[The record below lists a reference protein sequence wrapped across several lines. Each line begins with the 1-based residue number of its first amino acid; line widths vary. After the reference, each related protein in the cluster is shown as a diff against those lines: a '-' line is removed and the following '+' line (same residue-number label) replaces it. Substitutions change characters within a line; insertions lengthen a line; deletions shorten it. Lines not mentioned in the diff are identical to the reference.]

1 MAALGACPCACPGDG
16 LSVPHRCHGREVP
29 VAAPQARLWARGTC
43 ACFPL
48 LGVRGLSSAEPCGG
62 WAASAQHPVLPRLGG
77 AAPGAPWPGAVPGP
91 VPQPLADADRRLL
104 LQVPACSEGDGQG
117 ACPPRARRLAAD
129 WRGQSVPLCLAS
141 SSQPPPAREA
151 VVRHVCPGPQGPWG
165 MGVFQGEPVCRG
177 GRVSTWAM
185 GQGSPRNG
193 VWAACEPSP
202 PWAALTGEPES
213 GTPTLPGRPAPGS
226 PGSCR
231 RLVPP
236 ERGSSGDNA
245 AHKTR
250 SLGCTLQESTPEAT
264 HSFPSARW
272 EDPTTRGKA
281 GDRLGPD
288 AVRRPQPRPRRL
300 PLSHA
305 PQGASE
311 DSGPYPPQSRSEFQF
326 PSLRHTD
333 AAAGTRGR

>member
-1 MAALGACPCACPGDG
+1 MPWASGTLGDG
-16 LSVPHRCHGREVP
+16 S
-29 VAAPQARLWARGTC
+29 
-43 ACFPL
+43 
-48 LGVRGLSSAEPCGG
+48 
-62 WAASAQHPVLPRLGG
+62 LPRRACL
-77 AAPGAPWPGAVPGP
+77 PW
-91 VPQPLADADRRLL
+91 
-104 LQVPACSEGDGQG
+104 
-117 ACPPRARRLAAD
+117 
-129 WRGQSVPLCLAS
+129 
-141 SSQPPPAREA
+141 
-151 VVRHVCPGPQGPWG
+151 
-165 MGVFQGEPVCRG
+165 

-333 AAAGTRGR
+333 AAAGTRGQVMGWLAGDFGCRRGISLPGEPMGVRTGTCGEAGTLGVAGRLGPRPSPDGFLPGRVWGLGLPSQKPGALAAFAAVSGDDRGSGSERLQAASVPPGGAPLPVPYSCAAFLGTELGPGKSCPGHLFDIPVRLGEGL